1 MKKAILYILLLYFVS
16 SCHTARQAGRV
27 SLLAAS
33 RQDSTSSQ
41 QEEHQEKVIYWYQHI
56 SQDTTDTIPFAWLV
70 SPLGE
75 PSPGTK
81 GASSWG
87 AVKIT
92 TSKTTTAAMT
102 RKSNVKKS
110 EEQKQEQP
118 TIKTKTDWKVTAFV
132 SALAVFLCQCV
143 RDRKKIASFLRKCFV
158 V

>member
-16 SCHTARQAGRV
+16 SCSTARRAGRV

-33 RQDSTSSQ
+33 RQDSTSSRQ
-41 QEEHQEKVIYWYQHI
+41 DEHQEKVVYWYQHI
-56 SQDTTDTIPFAWLV
+56 SQDSTDTVPFAWLV
-70 SPLGE
+70 SPLGDT
-75 PSPGTK
+75 SPGTK
-81 GASSWG
+81 AAASWG

-102 RKSNVKKS
+102 RKNNIEKA
-110 EEQKQEQP
+110 EEQKQVQP
-118 TIKTKTDWKVTAFV
+118 TKKTKTDWKVTAFV